1 VIRRETDVLTPDEVA
16 QRWGV
21 ARRTVL
27 ELVKR
32 GTLAKLPFR
41 IVRIPRWSVEAV
53 EGGYDDG
60 REGPSGREPV
70 PAEVGPR
77 QGRLGSGGDDA
88 GRPQG
93 KPHRALKGPGQ
104 ARARRAA
111 ATPRRRGTDHRPYQ
125 AWGLPRAVGE

>member
-53 EGGYDDG
+53 EGGYDAPAPRG
-60 REGPSGREPV
+60 RATGPSGR
-70 PAEVGPR
+70 
-77 QGRLGSGGDDA
+77 SS
-88 GRPQG
+88 
-93 KPHRALKGPGQ
+93 
-104 ARARRAA
+104 
-111 ATPRRRGTDHRPYQ
+111 
-125 AWGLPRAVGE
+125 